1 MRKKYLKFAKE
12 AREITAHF
20 QTRLIICEYFK
31 IAKEIKADGV
41 YIEDSGFSTI
51 NVIENL
57 YSWQI
62 VGASANNIQD
72 CKNLLSKNVDY
83 ICLNPFKDQE
93 NKGNNT
99 ITELGLNGFTTII
112 DVLNT
117 KTTIIGSGGIT
128 ISNLSSILETG
139 ISGIAVSNS
148 ITRNFDSIKEFN
160 TILNASSTKEKRY
173 TL

>member
-1 MRKKYLKFAKE
+1 M
-12 AREITAHF
+12 
-20 QTRLIICEYFK
+20 
-31 IAKEIKADGV
+31 
-41 YIEDSGFSTI
+41 S
-51 NVIENL
+51 NVRN
-57 YSWQI
+57 
-62 VGASANNIQD
+62 
-72 CKNLLSKNVDY
+72 

-93 NKGNNT
+93 NKDNNT

-117 KTTIIGSGGIT
+117 KTPIIGSGGIT

-148 ITRNFDSIKEFN
+148 ITRNFDRIKEFN